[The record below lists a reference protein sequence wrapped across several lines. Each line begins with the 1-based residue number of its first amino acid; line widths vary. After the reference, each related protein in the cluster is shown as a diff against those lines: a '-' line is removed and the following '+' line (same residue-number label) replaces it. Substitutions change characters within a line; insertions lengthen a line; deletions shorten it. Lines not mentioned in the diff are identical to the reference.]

1 MRSFFSPGWS
11 STLLYMGPWN
21 ERTNTEVKKVKQVW
35 NYTPFFF
42 PFSCSFFTVCP
53 EAKPIPEDWLTQMWR
68 REFWLFFGGVASS
81 LVLVCFLLAQSEQ
94 VTTGK
99 PRQATYSHMAHTARS
114 LAARG
119 VCDVCCCCFFP
130 CKKKGEKVEQ
140 IRVPGPCVVSAHWP
154 LGIYRVNS
162 GLGSAA
168 D

>member
-68 REFWLFFGGVASS
+68 REFWLFFGG
-81 LVLVCFLLAQSEQ
+81 CFLSRARLLPPGTKRASDHGEA
-94 VTTGK
+94 
-99 PRQATYSHMAHTARS
+99 ATSYVLPYGSHGAVSCRARR
-114 LAARG
+114 LWC
-119 VCDVCCCCFFP
+119 VLLLLLP
-130 CKKKGEKVEQ
+130 LQKKGEKVEQ